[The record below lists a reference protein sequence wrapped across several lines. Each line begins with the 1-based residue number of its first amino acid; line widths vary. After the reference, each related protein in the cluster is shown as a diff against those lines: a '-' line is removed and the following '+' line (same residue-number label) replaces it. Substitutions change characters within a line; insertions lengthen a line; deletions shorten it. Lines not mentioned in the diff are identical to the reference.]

1 MTHGPSGAEY
11 KDIIVFLAAAG
22 VLVPI
27 LNRFKISPVL
37 GFLAAGVCW
46 ARTAWAGS
54 WTSCRGSA

>member
-37 GFLAAGVCW
+37 GF
-46 ARTAWAGS
+46 
-54 WTSCRGSA
+54 